1 MDKAY
6 VLFFT
11 MGKID
16 DHNAASSGKITE
28 VVSRKRHTD
37 DMSTSSKKYRI
48 ELQQFQAEQL
58 QMQRD
63 MVNHVAKMGIAV
75 EMFNTA
81 TQVNCKE
88 ELLEKKFQLEMKR
101 IAFEPDHPAVTLID
115 NCISEIMKSIE
126 QLDKMSSPT
135 NVIPNIGGMVA
146 VAQTSMMDSM
156 FDDFT
161 STTSLSTNN

>member
-1 MDKAY
+1 MDKANL
-6 VLFFT
+6 LFFT

-28 VVSRKRHTD
+28 VVARKCHND
-37 DMSTSSKKYRI
+37 DISTSSKKYRI
-48 ELQQFQAEQL
+48 ELQQMQSEQL

-63 MVNHVAKMGIAV
+63 MVNHVAKMGTAV
-75 EMFNTA
+75 EMFNTV

-101 IAFEPDHPAVTLID
+101 IAFEPDHPAVTLI
-115 NCISEIMKSIE
+115 NNRISEIMKSIK
-126 QLDKMSSPT
+126 QLDKMSSLT
-135 NVIPNIGGMVA
+135 NFIPNIGGMVA
-146 VAQTSMMDSM
+146 VSQTSMMDSM

-161 STTSLSTNN
+161 SAMSLSTNN

>member
-1 MDKAY
+1 MDKANL
-6 VLFFT
+6 LFFT

-37 DMSTSSKKYRI
+37 DMSTSSKKYTI

-63 MVNHVAKMGIAV
+63 MVNHVKKMGTAV
-75 EMFNTA
+75 EMFNTV
-81 TQVNCKE
+81 TQVNRKE

-101 IAFEPDHPAVTLID
+101 IAFEPGHPAVTLND
-115 NCISEIMKSIE
+115 NRIS
-126 QLDKMSSPT
+126 
-135 NVIPNIGGMVA
+135 
-146 VAQTSMMDSM
+146 
-156 FDDFT
+156 
-161 STTSLSTNN
+161 